1 MTEAHYPTQAPN
13 AVEHTSSPEGHSIRL
28 VGEIDMTSWPRLED
42 VYEAVAAADPAPV
55 TVDLSGATFV
65 DSATLGFLARLHDH
79 VTGNGNQLVLRS
91 PNTVVARALQ
101 VTGLDRTLTIDPG

>member
-1 MTEAHYPTQAPN
+1 MTEHPTQASN

-42 VYEAVAAADPAPV
+42 VYETVAAAEPASII
-55 TVDLSGATFV
+55 VDLSGATFV

-79 VTGNGNQLVLRS
+79 ATSHGHQLVLRE
-91 PNTVVARALQ
+91 PNTVVARALE
-101 VTGLDRTLTIDPG
+101 VTGLDRTLTIDRG